1 MKKKANPN
9 LQIFGATVLM
19 AHLGALVQEGEGV
32 RLGSDIEAVHRM
44 RVASRR
50 LRATIPLFG
59 PSLAGKRHLE
69 WIEVIRGVTQ
79 ALGQARDKD
88 VQIEHVVSFL
98 EPLKPPYRAGVRRL
112 LLRLRQQRAE
122 IQPAVLKSLQK
133 LEKSGL
139 VTDMAQKLAPYDI
152 FRDRLDPNDPVLLGV
167 ANQAIREKLDA
178 FLQYDEFVAQPDRVE
193 ELHAMRITAKRLR
206 YTLETFIPLFE
217 DGLKPSIKAMRT
229 SQDMLGAIHDADV
242 WQVEMPRFIE
252 EERSRTLE
260 YFGTIRPFKRLTPG
274 LNLYQESRQL
284 ERNQI
289 YSEFLGT
296 WESWKRE
303 NLWEDLKALLAV
315 RTSAVT
321 STEEISG
328 GEAGPGHDLNE
339 VPTDSLDLPEVKI
352 ETSPEET
359 KSADL

>member
-19 AHLGALVQEGEGV
+19 THLGALVQEGEGV

-69 WIEVIRGVTQ
+69 WIEVIRGVTR

-98 EPLKPPYRAGVRRL
+98 EPLQPPYRAGVRRL

-139 VTDMAQKLAPYDI
+139 VPDMAQKLAPFEI
-152 FRDRLDPNDPVLLGV
+152 FHDRLDPNDPVLLGV
-167 ANQAIREKLDA
+167 ADQAIREKLGA
-178 FLQYDEFVAQPDRVE
+178 FLRYDEFVTQPDRVE
-193 ELHAMRITAKRLR
+193 ELHAMRIAAKRLR
-206 YTLETFIPLFE
+206 YTLETFTPLFE
-217 DGLKPSIKAMRT
+217 DGLKPSIKAMRS
-229 SQDMLGAIHDADV
+229 SQDMLGAIHDADI
-242 WQVEMPRFIE
+242 WQIEMPRFIE
-252 EERSRTLE
+252 QERSRTIE
-260 YFGTIRPFKRLTPG
+260 YFGTIRPFKRLIPG
-274 LNLYQESRQL
+274 LTLYQESRQL

-289 YSEFLGT
+289 YSQFLST
-296 WESWKRE
+296 WEGWKRE
-303 NLWEDLKALLAV
+303 NLWEDLKSFLAD
-315 RTSAVT
+315 RTT
-321 STEEISG
+321 FLESTEDTSG
-328 GEAGPGHDLNE
+328 GEAGPGQDQGELPAHS
-339 VPTDSLDLPEVKI
+339 PDLPEVRT
-352 ETSPEET
+352 ETSAEET
-359 KSADL
+359 NSSS